1 MSSRGSKRRAP
12 SPALERRTIQ
22 RFEEKR
28 EMDVNNYTLEMR
40 LKFCKDLRILAEQIE
55 ETKQRILDKVE
66 QDVAERTAVTQSE
79 NDDLTDKIDG
89 VQADKDAI
97 KANVA
102 ELQDRLRQLK
112 AEVLSRG
119 LPSLCF
125 SSLVW
130 CWSVRVFVLVWSQ
143 RNSRARREGQ

>member
-1 MSSRGSKRRAP
+1 
-12 SPALERRTIQ
+12 
-22 RFEEKR
+22 
-28 EMDVNNYTLEMR
+28 MDVNNYTLEMR

-89 VQADKDAI
+89 IQADKDAI

-112 AEVLSRG
+112 AEVHAPKPACARASRVECGTVRSESLLSFGRRVYWRAGRRAVRG
-119 LPSLCF
+119 SC
-125 SSLVW
+125 
-130 CWSVRVFVLVWSQ
+130 
-143 RNSRARREGQ
+143 